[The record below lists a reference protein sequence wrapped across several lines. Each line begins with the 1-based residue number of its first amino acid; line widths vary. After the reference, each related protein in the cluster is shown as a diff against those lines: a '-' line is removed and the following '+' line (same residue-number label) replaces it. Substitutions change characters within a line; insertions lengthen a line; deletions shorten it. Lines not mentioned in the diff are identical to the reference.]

1 MKGKTVKESAITSSH
16 LMLIKH
22 SGNFI
27 FDAGKTIPM
36 VHGGILMTLM
46 QFVSPAFAGNRMILK
61 SSVNYTT
68 KTSME
73 IGIRIEAEDMKNG
86 TVKHTNSCYLVAVA
100 INDAGKP
107 MEIPAIIP
115 ETEDE
120 KRRFNDARIRNEE
133 RLRKRIK
140 N

>member
-1 MKGKTVKESAITSSH
+1 M
-16 LMLIKH
+16 
-22 SGNFI
+22 
-27 FDAGKTIPM
+27 
-36 VHGGILMTLM
+36 
-46 QFVSPAFAGNRMILK
+46 
-61 SSVNYTT
+61 
-68 KTSME
+68 
-73 IGIRIEAEDMKNG
+73 
-86 TVKHTNSCYLVAVA
+86 LVAVA

>member
-1 MKGKTVKESAITSSH
+1 
-16 LMLIKH
+16 
-22 SGNFI
+22 
-27 FDAGKTIPM
+27 
-36 VHGGILMTLM
+36 
-46 QFVSPAFAGNRMILK
+46 
-61 SSVNYTT
+61 
-68 KTSME
+68 
-73 IGIRIEAEDMKNG
+73 
-86 TVKHTNSCYLVAVA
+86 
-100 INDAGKP
+100 